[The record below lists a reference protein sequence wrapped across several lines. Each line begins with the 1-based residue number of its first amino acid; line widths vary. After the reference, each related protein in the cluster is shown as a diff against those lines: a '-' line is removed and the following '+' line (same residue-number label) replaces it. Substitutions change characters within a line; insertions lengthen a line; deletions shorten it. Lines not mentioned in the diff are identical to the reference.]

1 MIQRIQSLYL
11 LIISV
16 LQLLVYFKG
25 FTPYLQSKLLNAQQW
40 SILSWL
46 IIGLVWSVLL
56 LYKYRP
62 LQWKLILVGL
72 ILMLS
77 KIGMGL
83 YGIRLEKQWDLHD
96 MGLVF
101 DLFSIALLIVS
112 YRAVRK
118 DESLVRSIDRIR

>member
-11 LIISV
+11 LIVSV
-16 LQLLVYFKG
+16 LQLLIYFKG
-25 FTPYLQSKLLNAQQW
+25 FTPYLQSKLLNTQQW
-40 SILSWL
+40 TILSWM
-46 IIGLVWSVLL
+46 IIGLVWFIIFLF
-56 LYKYRP
+56 KYRP

-72 ILMLS
+72 ILILS

-83 YGIRLEKQWDLHD
+83 YGISLENQWGFHD
-96 MGLVF
+96 MALVL
-101 DLFSIALLIVS
+101 DLFCITLLIGS